1 MKNAEKA
8 QDQIVFKEKYDSLI
22 KRLDPLQER
31 LKIIESEKQQRI
43 VKKSKM
49 FQFIFDLKRF
59 GEQKSVSDLK
69 ESNKT
74 IKNFDESL

>member
-31 LKIIESEKQQRI
+31 LKIIESEKQ
-43 VKKSKM
+43 
-49 FQFIFDLKRF
+49 
-59 GEQKSVSDLK
+59 
-69 ESNKT
+69 
-74 IKNFDESL
+74 

>member
-1 MKNAEKA
+1 
-8 QDQIVFKEKYDSLI
+8 
-22 KRLDPLQER
+22 
-31 LKIIESEKQQRI
+31 
-43 VKKSKM
+43 M